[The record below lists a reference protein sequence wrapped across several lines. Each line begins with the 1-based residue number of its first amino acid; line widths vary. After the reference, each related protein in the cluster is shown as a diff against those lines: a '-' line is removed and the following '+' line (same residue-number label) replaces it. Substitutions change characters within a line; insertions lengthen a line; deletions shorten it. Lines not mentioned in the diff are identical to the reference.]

1 MSARVVEDEL
11 NGLRWLT
18 VSGGRA
24 EVFRALGAAAAADVR
39 EILTGLPE
47 GEALR
52 RFAGTPAGQAAT
64 ERVLAPT
71 RRGHPAE
78 YRDALE
84 LAAGA
89 GVDADLLLLA
99 NLRGDLGGDDGVGCS
114 DLAWRGTSSFLAH
127 NEDGAP
133 TLDGRLV
140 LLTLA
145 VDGEAAVTVQ
155 WYPGFLPCNTF
166 VVTGH
171 GLAWGINHIQ
181 VSRPA
186 AAPGR
191 HFVARGLQQ
200 QPDLDSAVRY
210 LSNHPSAGGFTYT
223 IGEFGT
229 GRIVTV
235 ETAAGRTASVA
246 AHPRHTPLLWHTNHL
261 RQLADDTRAATSA
274 GASNGG
280 VRNLGHRE
288 ESVARGEVL
297 AALTPPPDGPDVGWF
312 LKVLTGGPVPQGVH
326 RSAAGADPLQT
337 LCTTV
342 VNLTSGELTLVA
354 RGNVPTTIAADAVIP
369 GSANKLADHP
379 S

>member
-1 MSARVVEDEL
+1 MTASVVENEL

-39 EILTGLPE
+39 ETLTGLPE
-47 GEALR
+47 GEVLR
-52 RFAGTPAGQAAT
+52 RFAVSPTGQAAV

-71 RRGHPAE
+71 RRSHPDE
-78 YRDALE
+78 YRDALD
-84 LAAGA
+84 LATGA
-89 GVDADLLLLA
+89 GVDPDLLLLA
-99 NLRGDLGGDDGVGCS
+99 NLRGDLGGDDAVGCS
-114 DLAWRGTSSFLAH
+114 EIAWRGTASFLAH

-191 HFVARGLQQ
+191 HFVARGLQR

-210 LSNHPSAGGFTYT
+210 LSSHPSAGGFTYT

-235 ETAAGRTASVA
+235 ETAAGRTASVE
-246 AHPRHTPLLWHTNHL
+246 AHPQHTPLLWHTNHL
-261 RQLADDTRAATSA
+261 RQLSDDAPAETGAEASTR
-274 GASNGG
+274 G
-280 VRNLGHRE
+280 VRSLGQRE
-288 ESVARGEVL
+288 ESVARGKVL
-297 AALTPPPDGPDVGWF
+297 AALRPPLDGPDVGWF
-312 LKVLTGGPVPQGVH
+312 LDVLTGGPIPHGVH
-326 RSAAGADPLQT
+326 RSAVGGDPLLT

-342 VNLTSGELTLVA
+342 VNLTAGEITLAA
-354 RGNVPTTIAADAVIP
+354 RGNTPRTFAADVFTS
-369 GSANKLADHP
+369 G
-379 S
+379 

>member
-1 MSARVVEDEL
+1 MTASVVEDEL
-11 NGLRWLT
+11 GGLRWLT

-24 EVFRALGAAAAADVR
+24 EVFRALGAAAATDVR
-39 EILTGLPE
+39 EIIAGLPE

-52 RFAGTPAGQAAT
+52 RFAKTPAGQAAV

-71 RRGHPAE
+71 RRDHPDE

-89 GVDADLLLLA
+89 GVDPDLLLLA
-99 NLRGDLGGDDGVGCS
+99 NLRGDLGGHDGTGCS
-114 DLAWRGTSSFLAH
+114 DLAWRGSSSFLAH

-191 HFVARGLQQ
+191 HFVARGLQR

-210 LSNHPSAGGFTYT
+210 LADHPSAGGFAYT
-223 IGEFGT
+223 IGEFSS

-235 ETAAGRTASVA
+235 EAAAGRTASVE
-246 AHPRHTPLLWHTNHL
+246 AHPQHNPLLWHTNHL
-261 RQLADDTRAATSA
+261 RQLVDDIRAGTGAEASTS
-274 GASNGG
+274 G
-280 VRNLGHRE
+280 VRYLGHRE

-297 AALTPPPDGPDVGWF
+297 ATLATPPNPDVGWF
-312 LKVLTGGPVPQGVH
+312 LNVLTGGPVPKGVH
-326 RSAAGADPLQT
+326 RTAAGADPLLT

-342 VNLTSGELTLVA
+342 VDLTSGELTVLA
-354 RGNVPTTIAADAVIP
+354 RGRAPATFAADVLTAS
-369 GSANKLADHP
+369 GEATHRYTG
-379 S
+379 

>member
-1 MSARVVEDEL
+1 MTARVTESEL
-11 NGLRWLT
+11 AGLRWLT
-18 VSGGRA
+18 VRGPRA
-24 EVFRALGAAAAADVR
+24 EAFRALGAAAADDVR

-47 GEALR
+47 GEELR
-52 RFAGTPAGQAAT
+52 FFAGTPAGRAAV
-64 ERVLAPT
+64 ERVLTPS
-71 RRGHPAE
+71 RHDHPAE

-89 GVDADLLLLA
+89 DVDADLLLLA

-114 DLAWRGTSSFLAH
+114 DLAWRGATSLLAH

-133 TLDGRLV
+133 ALAGRLV

-145 VDGEAAVTVQ
+145 IDGEAPVTVQ

-181 VSRPA
+181 VARPA

-210 LSNHPSAGGFTYT
+210 LTEHPSAGGFTYT

-229 GRIVTV
+229 GRVVTV
-235 ETAAGRTASVA
+235 EAAAGRTASVE
-246 AHPRHTPLLWHTNHL
+246 AHPPHTSLLWHTNHL
-261 RQLADDTRAATSA
+261 RHLSDDTRTEP
-274 GASNGG
+274 GAEPSTHG
-280 VRNLGHRE
+280 VRSLGHRE
-288 ESVARGEVL
+288 ESIARGDVL
-297 AALTPPPDGPDVGWF
+297 AALSLPPGGPDVAWF
-312 LKVLTGGPVPQGVH
+312 LDILTGAPVPHGVH
-326 RSAAGADPLQT
+326 RSAVGVDPLLT

-342 VNLTSGELTLVA
+342 VDLTASEVTLSA
-354 RGNVPTTIAADAVIP
+354 RGNTPITFAADVFT
-369 GSANKLADHP
+369 SATSAR
-379 S
+379 

>member
-1 MSARVVEDEL
+1 MTTARVVEDEL
-11 NGLRWLT
+11 AGLRRLRI
-18 VSGGRA
+18 SGERA
-24 EVFRALGAAAAADVR
+24 EVFRTLGAAAATEVR

-47 GEALR
+47 GPALR
-52 RFAGTPAGQAAT
+52 RFAGTPAGRAAV

-71 RRGHPAE
+71 RRDHPDA

-89 GVDADLLLLA
+89 GVDPDLLLLA

-114 DLAWRGTSSFLAH
+114 DLAWRGSSSFLAH

-133 TLDGRLV
+133 ALAGRLI

-145 VDGEAAVTVQ
+145 VDGDAPVTVQ

-181 VSRPA
+181 VPRPA

-191 HFVARGLQQ
+191 HFVARGLQR

-210 LSNHPSAGGFTYT
+210 LADHPNAGGFAYT

-229 GRIVTV
+229 GRVVTV
-235 ETAAGRTASVA
+235 ETAAGRTACVEA
-246 AHPRHTPLLWHTNHL
+246 QPGHAPLLWHTNHL
-261 RQLADDTRAATSA
+261 RRLTRDTGAEPSA
-274 GASNGG
+274 SG
-280 VRNLGHRE
+280 VRDLGHRE
-288 ESVARGEVL
+288 ESIARGEVL
-297 AALTPPPDGPDVGWF
+297 AALTPPPEGPDVGWF
-312 LKVLTGGPVPQGVH
+312 LDVLTGAPVPHGVH
-326 RSAAGADPLQT
+326 RSAAGDDPLLT

-342 VNLTSGELTLVA
+342 VDLTAGNVTLLA
-354 RGNVPTTIAADAVIP
+354 RGQSPTIVAADVL
-369 GSANKLADHP
+369 G
-379 S
+379 

>member
-1 MSARVVEDEL
+1 MTARVVEDEL

-39 EILTGLPE
+39 ETLTGLPE
-47 GEALR
+47 GEALH
-52 RFAGTPAGQAAT
+52 RFAGTPAGRVAV

-71 RRGHPAE
+71 RLGHPDE

-89 GVDADLLLLA
+89 GVDPDLLMLA

-114 DLAWRGTSSFLAH
+114 DLAWRGASSFLAH
-127 NEDGAP
+127 NEDGAA
-133 TLDGRLV
+133 TLEGRLA

-181 VSRPA
+181 VPRPA

-191 HFVARGLQQ
+191 HFVARGLQR

-210 LSNHPSAGGFTYT
+210 LSSNPSAGGFTRSPPAPAGSRAPST
-223 IGEFGT
+223 TGT
-229 GRIVTV
+229 V
-235 ETAAGRTASVA
+235 
-246 AHPRHTPLLWHTNHL
+246 
-261 RQLADDTRAATSA
+261 SA
-274 GASNGG
+274 GCCSPGAS
-280 VRNLGHRE
+280 
-288 ESVARGEVL
+288 A
-297 AALTPPPDGPDVGWF
+297 PPPP
-312 LKVLTGGPVPQGVH
+312 
-326 RSAAGADPLQT
+326 
-337 LCTTV
+337 
-342 VNLTSGELTLVA
+342 
-354 RGNVPTTIAADAVIP
+354 
-369 GSANKLADHP
+369 
-379 S
+379 